1 MIKALLTDIEGTIT
15 RISFVKD
22 VLFPY
27 AAQQLPAFVRGHTE
41 QPEVAEQIS
50 AVKAEIN
57 EPNADIDTVI
67 STLLTWIEEDKK
79 ITPLKQLQGLIW
91 QTGYENGDFT
101 GHLYPDA
108 YQFLQQQKQAGQQL
122 YVYSSGSVKAQH
134 LIFQYSDFGDIRSL
148 FSDYF
153 DTKVGAKQAP
163 SAYENIIT
171 QLPFNP
177 DEVLFLSDV
186 VAELD
191 AAKTTGLKTLHLI
204 RDGQE
209 SSSKHNY
216 INDFSQFKAE
226 HLA

>member
-1 MIKALLTDIEGTIT
+1 M
-15 RISFVKD
+15 
-22 VLFPY
+22 LFPY

-108 YQFLQQQKQAGQQL
+108 YQFYNNKSKLANS
-122 YVYSSGSVKAQH
+122 YT
-134 LIFQYSDFGDIRSL
+134 FIRRAL
-148 FSDYF
+148 
-153 DTKVGAKQAP
+153 
-163 SAYENIIT
+163 
-171 QLPFNP
+171 
-177 DEVLFLSDV
+177 
-186 VAELD
+186 
-191 AAKTTGLKTLHLI
+191 
-204 RDGQE
+204 
-209 SSSKHNY
+209 
-216 INDFSQFKAE
+216 
-226 HLA
+226 

>member
-108 YQFLQQQKQAGQQL
+108 YQFLQQQIGNLILNEEEIDIANFLVG
-122 YVYSSGSVKAQH
+122 SIDESGYLRRSNEE
-134 LIFQYSDFGDIRSL
+134 LIDDLAF
-148 FSDYF
+148 
-153 DTKVGAKQAP
+153 
-163 SAYENIIT
+163 T
-171 QLPFNP
+171 QNLM
-177 DEVLFLSDV
+177 
-186 VAELD
+186 
-191 AAKTTGLKTLHLI
+191 I
-204 RDGQE
+204 
-209 SSSKHNY
+209 
-216 INDFSQFKAE
+216 
-226 HLA
+226 